1 MNPAVKTF
9 LIYTF
14 TVIMTGLG
22 IASYWI
28 PELINYVAAY
38 AILIIV
44 FGIILIVVLGLAYL
58 LKSEMIKNPEFVKC
72 IHKVRDTLGN
82 PFKVFINHTSKIVI
96 VGIMIYHGWIFT
108 AVMLGIVSVFT
119 VMAMKGFAKIEI
131 PEEEL

>member
-38 AILIIV
+38 AILNIV
-44 FGIILIVVLGLAYL
+44 FGILLIIVLGLAYL
-58 LKSEMIKNPEFVKC
+58 LKSEMVKNPEFLRC
-72 IHKVRDTLGN
+72 IHKVQDILGN
-82 PFKVFINHTSKIVI
+82 PFKVIINHTSKLVT
-96 VGIMIYHGWIFT
+96 VGVMIYHGWVFT
-108 AVMLGIVSVFT
+108 SVMLGIVSVFT

-131 PEEEL
+131 TKDQ

>member
-38 AILIIV
+38 AILNIV
-44 FGIILIVVLGLAYL
+44 FGYILIVVLGLAYL
-58 LKSEMIKNPEFVKC
+58 FKSEMVKNPEFVKC
-72 IHKVRDTLGN
+72 IQKVRDTLGN
-82 PFKVFINHTSKIVI
+82 PFKVIINHTSKIVI
-96 VGIMIYHGWIFT
+96 VSIMIYHGWVFT
-108 AVMLGIVSVFT
+108 AVMLGVVSVFT

>member
-1 MNPAVKTF
+1 MNPSVKTF
-9 LIYTF
+9 FIYTF

-38 AILIIV
+38 AILNIV
-44 FGIILIVVLGLAYL
+44 YGVILIIVLGLAYL
-58 LKSEMIKNPEFVKC
+58 LKSEMLKNPNFVKC
-72 IHKVRDTLGN
+72 VIKVRDTLGN
-82 PFKVFINHTSKIVI
+82 PFKVIINHTSKIVG
-96 VGIMIYHGWIFT
+96 VGILIYHGWVFT

-131 PEEEL
+131 TEDIQ